1 MTAGYRRE
9 LDNVNGESVEV
20 GTEAALYRTSK
31 LLKESHLVREE
42 GFEPP
47 RACARQ
53 LLRLLRLPVP
63 PFPPKYRIPRH
74 TLPPIWAT
82 RRKQRQV
89 CRYHCVPD
97 IRGTAIADCVLP
109 LSIAN
114 SKQVRSPAHRA
125 SPGTLLFGGLFG
137 RAKINQEQSDT
148 QTCFGHA
155 SAQESF
161 RNRKRH
167 AKLVRAI
174 GRRRTSW
181 MLPLPKKLTQT
192 PSSSTIK
199 SIPPATS
206 IGVSLSIPLSRP

>member
-114 SKQVRSPAHRA
+114 SKQVRSPHTEPPR
-125 SPGTLLFGGLFG
+125 GH
-137 RAKINQEQSDT
+137 
-148 QTCFGHA
+148 CFSEA
-155 SAQESF
+155 CLDVLKSTKSNLI
-161 RNRKRH
+161 RRH
-167 AKLVRAI
+167 ALGMPPRKKAFEIESGTR
-174 GRRRTSW
+174 SW
-181 MLPLPKKLTQT
+181 FEQ
-192 PSSSTIK
+192 
-199 SIPPATS
+199 
-206 IGVSLSIPLSRP
+206 